1 LQCILLLARFLHG
14 VRAPEWRD
22 ASQVAWRQWTI
33 SKSGQEVAMKNRSR
47 WYVASLL
54 GALLMASSLAHAD
67 GIVPGIGGFYGG
79 AGAIYT
85 EFDDVGHDSRFGY
98 RVYGGFGLVRLP
110 AVFRVTLEG
119 GYTQTGTFETE
130 ALGTGRVNNGDVG
143 LQATLTTI
151 PLIDLHG
158 RAGYEWGDTS
168 GMHYALGASLRIV
181 PLLRL
186 RGEYQIRNDFNAG
199 MLGLELRI
207 P

>member
-1 LQCILLLARFLHG
+1 MKYRNRWHLVSMLVLTLA
-14 VRAPEWRD
+14 AP
-22 ASQVAWRQWTI
+22 AV
-33 SKSGQEVAMKNRSR
+33 V
-47 WYVASLL
+47 
-54 GALLMASSLAHAD
+54 HAD

-85 EFDDVGHDSRFGY
+85 EFDDVGHDSRYGF

-130 ALGTGRVNNGDVG
+130 LLDTGRVENGDVG

-151 PLIDLHG
+151 PMLNFHG

-168 GMHYALGASLRIV
+168 GMHYALGASLRV
-181 PLLRL
+181 APLLRL
-186 RGEYQIRNDFNAG
+186 RGEYQMRNDFNAV
-199 MLGLELRI
+199 MLGLEVRI